1 MILAVTITF
10 WTIIVISALNVIAYM
25 FAGYNKDLPIW
36 AKVLNIFWAVWIIFV
51 MLISLGII

>member
-1 MILAVTITF
+1 MILAVTITL
-10 WTIIVISALNVIAYM
+10 WTIVALSALNIIAYM

-36 AKVLNIFWAVWIIFV
+36 AKVLNIFWAVWLIFV

>member
-1 MILAVTITF
+1 MIFGVTITF

-36 AKVLNIFWAVWIIFV
+36 AKVLNIFWAVWLIFV

>member
-1 MILAVTITF
+1 MILGVTITF

-36 AKVLNIFWAVWIIFV
+36 AKVLNIFWAVWLIFV